1 MGELMAMNERATIS
15 CESMAMASRETNS
28 DISISEVMAL
38 VKACGATLGTK
49 EHFIVT
55 CLFTK
60 KTEREMFMTLD
71 MPEERFE

>member
-38 VKACGATLGTK
+38 VKAWHKGAF
-49 EHFIVT
+49 H
-55 CLFTK
+55 CH
-60 KTEREMFMTLD
+60 MFVHQKN
-71 MPEERFE
+71 